1 MTGIFKYEKIEHDHN
16 LPTKLLDFY
25 FEDYQGDFVD
35 KHWHR
40 SIEILVPLFGSF
52 NLWVDGS
59 EILLKEGQ
67 LYIVHS
73 QVIHMIIPN
82 NKERYYKGYALQ
94 IDYDFIKKCYLEIDD
109 IYFKQPNSINNRIIL
124 NKVLE
129 IIKYYDDTNQYNS
142 VRLISV
148 VEMLVFLL
156 LDNLACKKNDNLKIK
171 NNKYKNRVIEILK
184 YIEDNYT
191 EDLSAIMISKKF
203 DVSEGYL
210 YKIFKE
216 NLNISLK
223 HYINQVR
230 LDHAKNDLINSDY
243 PIIDIAIMSGFPNVK
258 SFNNC
263 FREKMGISP
272 KEYRKKM
279 RK

>member
-1 MTGIFKYEKIEHDHN
+1 MAEIFKYEKIEHDYN

-25 FEDYQGDFVD
+25 FEDYQGNFID

-40 SIEILVPLFGSF
+40 SIEILVPLLGSF

-59 EILLKEGQ
+59 EVLLKEGQ
-67 LYIVHS
+67 IYIVNS

-82 NKERYYKGYALQ
+82 NKEEYYKGYALQ
-94 IDYDFIKKCYLEIDD
+94 IDYDFIKKCYLEIDN
-109 IYFKQPNSINNRIIL
+109 IYFKQPNSINSRIIL
-124 NKVLE
+124 SKVLE
-129 IIKYYDDTNQYNS
+129 IIGYYDDTNQYNS

-148 VEMLVFLL
+148 IEMLVFLL
-156 LDNLACKKNDNLKIK
+156 LDNLACKRNDDLKIK
-171 NNKYKNRVIEILK
+171 NNKHKNRIIDILK

-191 EDLSAIMISKKF
+191 EDLSALIISEKF
-203 DVSEGYL
+203 DISEGYL

-223 HYINQVR
+223 HYVDQIR
-230 LDHAKNDLINSDY
+230 LNHAKNDLINSDY
-243 PIIDIAIMSGFPNVK
+243 PIIDVAIMNGFPNVR
-258 SFNNC
+258 SFNSC

>member
-1 MTGIFKYEKIEHDHN
+1 M
-16 LPTKLLDFY
+16 
-25 FEDYQGDFVD
+25 
-35 KHWHR
+35 
-40 SIEILVPLFGSF
+40 
-52 NLWVDGS
+52 
-59 EILLKEGQ
+59 
-67 LYIVHS
+67 
-73 QVIHMIIPN
+73 
-82 NKERYYKGYALQ
+82 
-94 IDYDFIKKCYLEIDD
+94 
-109 IYFKQPNSINNRIIL
+109 
-124 NKVLE
+124 
-129 IIKYYDDTNQYNS
+129 
-142 VRLISV
+142 
-148 VEMLVFLL
+148 
-156 LDNLACKKNDNLKIK
+156 KIK

>member
-1 MTGIFKYEKIEHDHN
+1 M
-16 LPTKLLDFY
+16 
-25 FEDYQGDFVD
+25 
-35 KHWHR
+35 
-40 SIEILVPLFGSF
+40 PLFGSF

-67 LYIVHS
+67 LYIVNS

-243 PIIDIAIMSGFPNVK
+243 PIIDVAIMNGFPNVK
-258 SFNNC
+258 SFNTC

>member
-1 MTGIFKYEKIEHDHN
+1 
-16 LPTKLLDFY
+16 
-25 FEDYQGDFVD
+25 
-35 KHWHR
+35 
-40 SIEILVPLFGSF
+40 
-52 NLWVDGS
+52 
-59 EILLKEGQ
+59 
-67 LYIVHS
+67 
-73 QVIHMIIPN
+73 
-82 NKERYYKGYALQ
+82 
-94 IDYDFIKKCYLEIDD
+94 
-109 IYFKQPNSINNRIIL
+109 
-124 NKVLE
+124 
-129 IIKYYDDTNQYNS
+129 
-142 VRLISV
+142 
-148 VEMLVFLL
+148 
-156 LDNLACKKNDNLKIK
+156 
-171 NNKYKNRVIEILK
+171 
-184 YIEDNYT
+184 
-191 EDLSAIMISKKF
+191 MISKKF